1 MVSCDSSCRIRYVS
15 FLLFIYKKEYQLLEI
30 IYSGDNVVLDLQ
42 RWMYAIYKMDG
53 EYKCKQQIN

>member
-1 MVSCDSSCRIRYVS
+1 MVSCNSSCRIRYVS

-53 EYKCKQQIN
+53 EYK